1 MPKDALYEKKKK
13 TKNNFSNIKIY
24 RSLQKKKILL
34 GITYPTHSLDIHETE
49 PRLVSKANHQP
60 TPTE

>member
-1 MPKDALYEKKKK
+1 MLYTKKKK
-13 TKNNFSNIKIY
+13 KRRIIFRILKFTDRFK
-24 RSLQKKKILL
+24 KKKILL